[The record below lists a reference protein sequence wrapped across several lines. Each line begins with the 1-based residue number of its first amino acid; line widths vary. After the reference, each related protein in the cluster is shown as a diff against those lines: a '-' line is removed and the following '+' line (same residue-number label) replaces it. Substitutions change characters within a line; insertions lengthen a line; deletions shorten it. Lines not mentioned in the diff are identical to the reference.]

1 MFLHFHSGSNILGK
15 ERTLE
20 IFVECNDRT
29 KGCRWIK
36 MHQWI
41 SPIRQNIFRESAIA
55 VSDKLKSFKCD
66 LSK

>member
-15 ERTLE
+15 EMKMELFIE
-20 IFVECNDRT
+20 SNDRT
-29 KGCRWIK
+29 KGCWWLE

-41 SPIRQNIFRESAIA
+41 SPIRQNIFRESAVA
-55 VSDKLKSFKCD
+55 VSDKLKSFKRD

>member
-15 ERTLE
+15 ERKLE
-20 IFVECNDRT
+20 LFIESNDRK
-29 KGCRWIK
+29 KGCRWIE

-41 SPIRQNIFRESAIA
+41 SPIRQNIFRESTIA